1 MQLHWK
7 RCCWVYQYW
16 FQSLLNQPKLPP
28 LTDYGWEIS
37 NNSLRIVW
45 DSDVN
50 FKKVEKTVELYTKG
64 CGCKGGCSNNKCQCR
79 KKNSYCGPGCKCTS
93 CRNLEHS
100 DLDISLDSSFVD
112 FCTCV
117 TTLEDDSDSEQDTD
131 VEEDLNFVDPTDNAL
146 QYWQH
151 MNDDIFS
158 D

>member
-1 MQLHWK
+1 MQ
-7 RCCWVYQYW
+7 
-16 FQSLLNQPKLPP
+16 
-28 LTDYGWEIS
+28 
-37 NNSLRIVW
+37 
-45 DSDVN
+45 
-50 FKKVEKTVELYTKG
+50 
-64 CGCKGGCSNNKCQCR
+64 

-93 CRNLEHS
+93 CKNLEHS

-112 FCTCV
+112 FFTGV

-131 VEEDLNFVDPTDNAL
+131 LEEDLNFVDPTDNAL